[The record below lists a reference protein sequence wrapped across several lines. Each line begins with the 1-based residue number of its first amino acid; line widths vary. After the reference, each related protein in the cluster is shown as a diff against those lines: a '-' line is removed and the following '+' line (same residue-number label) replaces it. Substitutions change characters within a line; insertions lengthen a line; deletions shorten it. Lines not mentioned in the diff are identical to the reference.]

1 MTRREEEVGF
11 KVLSVVINYKQGL
24 KSPYH
29 NVSCPHTGH
38 LKVPFCLVVQR
49 HKRDCILL
57 RTQGVIDSF
66 FPLID
71 LEDKGQTLM
80 SLERPLIV
88 LCYYY
93 APKTL

>member
-1 MTRREEEVGF
+1 MTRREEEVGS
-11 KVLSVVINYKQGL
+11 KVLSGVINCKQGL
-24 KSPYH
+24 KSPY
-29 NVSCPHTGH
+29 PRTGH
-38 LKVPFCLVVQR
+38 LKVPFCVVVQR

-57 RTQGVIDSF
+57 RTQGVINSF

-71 LEDKGQTLM
+71 SEDKGQTLM

-88 LCYYY
+88 LCYSY